1 MHPVRQARKFSEGGG
16 LYLLVAPTGGRY
28 WRYNYRFNGKQKTL
42 ALGVYPDVPLEKARA
57 RHQAARRLLA
67 AGTDP
72 SLRRQALRTWG
83 AAKLGIVE
91 TTRPLP
97 KA

>member
-1 MHPVRQARKFSEGGG
+1 MRGARKFSEGGG

-28 WRYNYRFNGKQKTL
+28 WRYNYRFKGKQKRFKGKQKTL
-42 ALGVYPDVPLEKARA
+42 ALGVYPDVPLEKARV

-72 SLRRQALRTWG
+72 SLRRRELRAHGTAALSPFD
-83 AAKLGIVE
+83 AV
-91 TTRPLP
+91 P
-97 KA
+97 